1 MDIVQDFY
9 DSMAAQYDRLFE
21 DWEAETRRQA
31 LILDRL
37 FEDLGFDRNA
47 RLLDC
52 ACGIGT
58 QAIGLAEL
66 GYPVSASDF
75 SQGALSQAQR
85 RAGERGVQVRFA
97 RADFRCLEDVFSETF
112 DILIAMDNALP
123 HMLTKEDL
131 AAAVK
136 SMAGRIRKGG
146 IFAASIRD
154 YDRLLQDKPGYSPP
168 YIHHTEREKRVSF
181 QTWDWAGDHY
191 RLTQYIIEDGP
202 SLKISK
208 FDSEYRA
215 VSRKE
220 LTCLLLQAG
229 FKDVLWK
236 FPEETGFYQP
246 VVIGIR

>member
-9 DSMAAQYDRLFE
+9 NSMAAQYDRLFE
-21 DWEAETRRQA
+21 DWKAETRRQA

-37 FEDLGFDRNA
+37 FGDLGFDRNA

-66 GYPVSASDF
+66 GFAVSASDF
-75 SQGALSQAQR
+75 SRGALSQAEK
-85 RAGERGVQVRFA
+85 RALDRGVQIKFA
-97 RADFRCLEDVFSETF
+97 WADFRCLEDVFSETF

-123 HMLTKEDL
+123 HMLSEEDL
-131 AAAVK
+131 KTALK
-136 SMAGRIRKGG
+136 SMAGRVRKGG

-154 YDRLLQDKPGYSPP
+154 YDRLLEEKPGYSSP
-168 YIHHTEREKRVSF
+168 YIHHTEKEKRVSF
-181 QTWDWAGDHY
+181 QTWDWSGDHY

-215 VSRKE
+215 VTRKE
-220 LTCLLLQAG
+220 LTGLLLEAG
-229 FKDVLWK
+229 FTDVLWK
-236 FPEETGFYQP
+236 FPEETKFYQP